1 MSSVA
6 SIGSS
11 VAHTNAAQGKIDLGV
26 TLAKMAQN
34 SDNMMTGLLDK
45 MVQQGQDNSSA
56 APAGMGGAVN
66 IKA

>member
-6 SIGSS
+6 SLGAS
-11 VAHTNAAQGKIDLGV
+11 VAYTNAAQGKIDLGV

-34 SDNMMTGLLDK
+34 SDNAVTGILDK
-45 MVQQGQDNSSA
+45 LVQQGLQNDSA
-56 APAGMGGAVN
+56 APEGMGGAVN